1 MWVIRLLR
9 IRSCLII
16 VLHVIQIRELRLMA
30 RFVVLSIKKLANW
43 RWLWTAITRAT
54 EIENAYV
61 YRYTNGND
69 DKFNNKLLRS
79 YFDNN

>member
-1 MWVIRLLR
+1 MGNK
-9 IRSCLII
+9 I
-16 VLHVIQIRELRLMA
+16 VKDTFMFNYCATCHSNQGA
-30 RFVVLSIKKLANW
+30 SINGKVCSIEYEKLANC

-61 YRYTNGND
+61 YRYNNGND